1 MLIPDFSRYSLALV
15 EGEAI
20 IHSSNGAGLRP
31 LWDALKIFH
40 DRSGLILHDK
50 VMGLAAARLIVYS
63 GVVAGVVTKV
73 VSMPARRFLQE
84 NGIALSADGVADNIL
99 TRDTSS
105 VCPGEV
111 IALSTDDPKV
121 FLQKIEAMM
130 GLQVQ
135 SIANAPRA
143 AGNL

>member
-15 EGEAI
+15 EGETI
-20 IHSSNGAGLRP
+20 IYSSNGAGLRP
-31 LWDALKIFH
+31 LWDALKMFH
-40 DRSGLILHDK
+40 DRSGLTLHDK

-73 VSMPARRFLQE
+73 ASMPARRFLRE

-99 TRDTSS
+99 TRDKSS

-121 FLQKIEAMM
+121 FLQKIDAMM

>member
-15 EGEAI
+15 EGDAI
-20 IHSSNGAGLRP
+20 IYSSNGAGLRP
-31 LWDALKIFH
+31 LWDALKKFH

-63 GVVAGVVTKV
+63 GVIAEIVTGVA
-73 VSMPARRFLQE
+73 SEPARRFLLE

-99 TRDTSS
+99 TRDKSS

-121 FLQKIEAMM
+121 FLQKIETMM
-130 GLQVQ
+130 GLQGQ
-135 SIANAPRA
+135 SIGNAPRT